1 MENEYEIVDV
11 KGLCNEGLVSLLSY
25 MAELPKDSKEYSDA
39 VENLRKLYG
48 IHLDQLKSE
57 DDYERLAEEIA
68 KRQADN
74 KFKEAQLAQAHKE
87 FLMKLLADV
96 ATNGVKIGAYLIVGK
111 WSAILESGG
120 VIVTGT
126 AKNLIRNV
134 QKFLD
139 FNKY

>member
-1 MENEYEIVDV
+1 
-11 KGLCNEGLVSLLSY
+11 
-25 MAELPKDSKEYSDA
+25 
-39 VENLRKLYG
+39 
-48 IHLDQLKSE
+48 
-57 DDYERLAEEIA
+57 
-68 KRQADN
+68 
-74 KFKEAQLAQAHKE
+74 
-87 FLMKLLADV
+87 MKLLADV
-96 ATNGVKIGAYLIVGK
+96 ATNGVKIGAYLVVGK